1 MGLIQDEIRKM
12 VGDGSARHKRLIE
25 YAVRQLGTGRDLAD
39 VLDDPYI
46 TNRSNAIDRRAL
58 LEEPEVVEAAGAE
71 VLEQMRERLEA
82 IAEQQLGG

>member
-1 MGLIQDEIRKM
+1 MVDIRDEIRKM

-25 YAVRQLGTGRDLAD
+25 YAVRQLGTGRDLQD

-46 TNRSNAIDRRAL
+46 TNRSSAIDRRAL

-71 VLEQMRERLEA
+71 VLEQMRTQLEA
-82 IAEQQLGG
+82 LAEGQG

>member
-25 YAVRQLGTGRDLAD
+25 YAVRQLEAGRDLD
-39 VLDDPYI
+39 QVLEDPYI

-58 LEEPEVVEAAGAE
+58 LEEPEIVEAAGAE
-71 VLEQMRERLEA
+71 LLERMRAQLEA
-82 IAEQQLGG
+82 LAEQQR